1 MCTLYDIST
10 STKLHH
16 VCQNVISTCFFQA
29 HMPSYVLA
37 WVNPVIAP
45 WVYVTFNI
53 QYRKAFI
60 DSLKWLKILKKTDYL

>member
-1 MCTLYDIST
+1 
-10 STKLHH
+10 
-16 VCQNVISTCFFQA
+16 
-29 HMPSYVLA
+29 MPSYVLA

-60 DSLKWLKILKKTDYL
+60 DALKWLKILKKTDYL